1 MHHLDSNVL
10 TLDLGMC
17 ISYLAQAL
25 LLLNLII
32 FAAYILSH
40 YKGPT
45 HKIKDSFYF
54 LEKQYNLNLAK
65 NYSSFDMLQYYLS
78 MNEPFNE

>member
-40 YKGPT
+40 YKDPT
-45 HKIKDSFYF
+45 HKI
-54 LEKQYNLNLAK
+54 
-65 NYSSFDMLQYYLS
+65 
-78 MNEPFNE
+78 